1 MLLLL
6 QVQAD
11 FVPISFYKM
20 FGYPSG
26 LGALLVRK
34 QAAAALRKVYFGGGS
49 VDWCTAEDAWHVLS
63 ALPAGEQDRNCAQIA
78 SLLAALSTAGC
89 KAPPQHVLV

>member
-1 MLLLL
+1 
-6 QVQAD
+6 VGFKTTDIAH
-11 FVPISFYKM
+11 FAS
-20 FGYPSG
+20 

-63 ALPAGEQDRNCAQIA
+63 ALPAGEWD
-78 SLLAALSTAGC
+78 
-89 KAPPQHVLV
+89 